1 MQLPF
6 TIDQFFGVFRDYN
19 AAVWPAQAFLLGLA
33 VAAVVLV
40 AVRRQWSGAAISAIL
55 AFLWAWLGLAY
66 HFAFFTAVNP
76 AAWAFGGVSLAGAAI
91 FFWQGVVR
99 RTLAF
104 EAVAGVRAAAGVALI
119 VFALIAYP
127 AWSYMA
133 GHRYPAMPTFGLP
146 CPTTIFTIGVLAFL
160 VKPYPRSALVVPVL
174 WCLVGVQAAFLL
186 GVPQDFGLGVAGV
199 VGIALLVRS
208 GVGAVSP
215 GAIG

>member
-1 MQLPF
+1 MLHRKLSF
-6 TIDQFFGVFRDYN
+6 DATAGAR
-19 AAVWPAQAFLLGLA
+19 AAV
-33 VAAVVLV
+33 
-40 AVRRQWSGAAISAIL
+40 
-55 AFLWAWLGLAY
+55 
-66 HFAFFTAVNP
+66 
-76 AAWAFGGVSLAGAAI
+76 
-91 FFWQGVVR
+91 
-99 RTLAF
+99 
-104 EAVAGVRAAAGVALI
+104 GVALI